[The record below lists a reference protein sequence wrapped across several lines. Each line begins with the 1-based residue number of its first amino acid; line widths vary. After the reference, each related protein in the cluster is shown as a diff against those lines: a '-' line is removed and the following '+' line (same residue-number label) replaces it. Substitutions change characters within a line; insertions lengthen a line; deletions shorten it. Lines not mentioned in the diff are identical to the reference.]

1 VPYKDLEGGLYQVL
15 GNVFETVYALKSM
28 DDKAFIAEKG
38 ISIVLRPTIGTSSN
52 STSLLTWPPTA
63 FVVIIEIKAFDAA
76 GKQLWADTVTAK
88 GNAEFDEFKSDF
100 GLAAKR
106 ASEAARALLQVRL
119 IASGLGK

>member
-1 VPYKDLEGGLYQVL
+1 VL
-15 GNVFETVYALKSM
+15 GNVFENVYVLKSM

-52 STSLLTWPPTA
+52 SPSLLTWPPTE
-63 FVVIIEIKAFDAA
+63 FVVIIEIKAIDAA
-76 GKQLWADTVTAK
+76 GKPLWADTVTAK

-106 ASEAARALLQVRL
+106 ASEAALALLQARL